1 MSFRSIIDVDVNE
14 EKFKEFLA
22 KFEKFHSAA
31 KEIPEPFHKMD
42 KKIEVAKKGF
52 GKLGNSLKKS
62 MAEGATATKGFSL
75 ELHHAG
81 KHFATLSTRI
91 GHSNKELNAM
101 GETGRKTFGIIAR
114 GATSVFKA
122 IPLIGGAI
130 AGAGLAAVALY
141 QHQSNTIMNRYK
153 NSKYLGMTPGQVS
166 AVDTQFQG
174 VLANPAT
181 SLAQMR
187 HAEFSPASFSYFAR
201 AIGKNWRHMST
212 RQMFDAE
219 LRHAKRVA
227 DKTPR
232 RLLSIEDRTHFFK
245 ETGLDT
251 FDLEELK
258 KTKWATLNAD
268 MANANRRAAALN
280 FSKQTGRSM
289 TSLSIAI
296 SQKEVELSTDLSRIM
311 AKGAPLMHAAL
322 NKIVNSLNW
331 AANRINAS
339 LSGMISGKAPTKGQ
353 GMIVNTAG
361 KVYNALHDAH
371 SAQGN
376 LAFAKA
382 RMEQA
387 AGTSRYPAAK
397 AYYEREKAEYAPR
410 VSQPQ
415 TKPPAQPPAQHQ
427 RTDHQLYHV
436 IKRAVVDG
444 MRESGT
450 GTPAHNM
457 GAQIH
462 MAAQ

>member
-1 MSFRSIIDVDVNE
+1 MAFKSVIDIDVND
-14 EKFKEFLA
+14 EKFNELVSKFKKFLGDS
-22 KFEKFHSAA
+22 KNVS
-31 KEIPEPFHKMD
+31 EPFKKLD
-42 KKIEVAKKGF
+42 KKIKASEESLGKLAGSFISGF
-52 GKLGNSLKKS
+52 GT
-62 MAEGATATKGFSL
+62 AGAHIHHVAS
-75 ELHHAG
+75 ELHG
-81 KHFATLSTRI
+81 VGRHFGTITARI
-91 GHSNKELNAM
+91 RQANKELKETGN
-101 GETGRKTFGIIAR
+101 TGRKTFGIIAR
-114 GATSVFKA
+114 AGKDIFKS
-122 IPLIGGAI
+122 IPFIGVAM
-130 AGAGLAAVALY
+130 AGAGIGAMLLY
-141 QHQSNTIMNRYK
+141 QHQSNTILNRYK

-166 AVDTQFQG
+166 ATDTQFQG
-174 VLANPAT
+174 VLANPAA

-187 HAEFSPASFSYFAR
+187 GAEFSPASFSYFAR
-201 AIGKNWRHMST
+201 AIGPNWRHMST
-212 RQMFDAE
+212 NQMFDAE

-322 NKIVNSLNW
+322 NKIVSSLNW

-376 LAFAKA
+376 IAFAKA

>member
-1 MSFRSIIDVDVNE
+1 MSFRSIIEIDVHD
-14 EKFKEFLA
+14 EKFAEFLS
-22 KFEKFHSAA
+22 KFDKFKAA
-31 KEIPEPFHKMD
+31 SKDVPEPFHKMD
-42 KKIEVAKKGF
+42 KKIDAAKEGF
-52 GKLGNSLKKS
+52 GKLGNILKRHMTES
-62 MAEGATATKGFSL
+62 ASATEGFSL

-81 KHFATLSTRI
+81 KHFATLNARI
-91 GHSNKELNAM
+91 GRGNKELSQM

-114 GATSVFKA
+114 GAKSIFKA
-122 IPLIGGAI
+122 IPFIGGAI
-130 AGAGLAAVALY
+130 AGVGLAAVALY
-141 QHQSNTIMNRYK
+141 QHESNSILNRYK
-153 NSKYLGMTPGQVS
+153 NSKLLGMTPGQVS
-166 AVDTQFQG
+166 AIDTQYQG
-174 VLANPAT
+174 VLANPAQ
-181 SLAQMR
+181 SLYAMR
-187 HAEFSPASFSYFAR
+187 MAEFTPASQAYFAN
-201 AIGKNWRHMST
+201 AIGPGYQHMGKT
-212 RQMFDAE
+212 QLFDEA
-219 LRHAKRVA
+219 LIKAKRLA
-227 DKTPR
+227 
-232 RLLSIEDRTHFFK
+232 DRTRTNLLGVMDNTRMFSK
-245 ETGLDT
+245 IGISTE
-251 FDLEELK
+251 DLAILK
-258 KTKWATLNAD
+258 RTSWATLNAD
-268 MANANRRAAALN
+268 IANAHRQAAALN

-289 TSLSIAI
+289 TNLAITI

-311 AKGAPLMHAAL
+311 ARGAPLMHAAL
-322 NKIVNSLNW
+322 DKIVSSLNW

-339 LSGMISGKAPTKGQ
+339 LKGMISGKAPTKG
-353 GMIVNTAG
+353 GGLILNTTG
-361 KVYNALHDAH
+361 KVYNAVHEAH

>member
-52 GKLGNSLKKS
+52 GKLGDSLKKS

-91 GHSNKELNAM
+91 GHSNKELNTM

-122 IPLIGGAI
+122 IPFIGGAI

-141 QHQSNTIMNRYK
+141 QHQSNTILNRYK
-153 NSKYLGMTPGQVS
+153 NAKYLGMTPGQVS

-201 AIGKNWRHMST
+201 AIGPNWRHMST
-212 RQMFDAE
+212 KQMFDAE

-227 DKTPR
+227 DRTPR
-232 RLLSIEDRTHFFK
+232 KLLSTYDKTHFFK

-268 MANANRRAAALN
+268 MANANKQSRALN

-311 AKGAPLMHAAL
+311 ARGAPLMHAAL
-322 NKIVNSLNW
+322 DKIVSSLNW

-339 LSGMISGKAPTKGQ
+339 LKGMISGKAPTKG
-353 GMIVNTAG
+353 GGLILNTTG
-361 KVYNALHDAH
+361 KVYNAMHEAH